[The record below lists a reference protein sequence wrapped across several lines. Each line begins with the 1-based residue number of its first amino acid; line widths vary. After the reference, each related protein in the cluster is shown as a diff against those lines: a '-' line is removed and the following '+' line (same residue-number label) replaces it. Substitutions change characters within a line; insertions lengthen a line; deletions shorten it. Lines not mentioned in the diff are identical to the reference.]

1 MGYLDKTTIT
11 VDAILTKKGRE
22 LLAQGSEFFNIT
34 QFALADD
41 EIDYN
46 LGRDV
51 GIKFRN
57 GDVSKVLASVVYN
70 AGV

>member
-22 LLAQGSEFFNIT
+22 LLAKGSQFFDIT
-34 QFALADD
+34 QYALADD

-46 LGRDV
+46 LWDV
-51 GIKFRN
+51 NHSLGSN
-57 GDVSKVLASVVYN
+57 
-70 AGV
+70 